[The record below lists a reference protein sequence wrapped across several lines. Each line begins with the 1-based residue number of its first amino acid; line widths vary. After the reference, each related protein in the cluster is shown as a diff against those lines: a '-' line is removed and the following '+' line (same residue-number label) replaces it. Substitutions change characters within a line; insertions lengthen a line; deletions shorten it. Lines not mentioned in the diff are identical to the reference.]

1 MSNPVYQRLCETMAR
16 RGGIYPGIDIPEFF
30 ELAETLFTP
39 QEAEVSNAM
48 PRGFNPAEA
57 IAAQMGKEE
66 TEIASIL
73 ENMANKGL
81 CTAARMRGTMV
92 YGGPPFVPG
101 IFEFQFMRGTS
112 TEKDK
117 KLAVLIKNYKA
128 AFDKALGQ
136 PKPAFPMTRV
146 IPIDRTID
154 AGSTIHTYDQ
164 VKTYIETYEP
174 LAVTTCY
181 CRHQAKL
188 VDEADHCG
196 KPDDVCMQF
205 GLGAQYIIDRGMG
218 RKISK
223 DEAYDILLRSEEAGL
238 VHATYNRQ
246 EIDFLCNCCSCHCV
260 MIKKAL
266 SYPKP
271 GRMMNSGFTPVWEEA
286 RCTACEVCLD
296 RCPMTALAMGE
307 NDIPVLNADRCIGCG
322 ICASGCPV
330 GAIAM
335 VEKEGFPEPPLDRKA
350 LKEAMR
356 GGQTLRGVS

>member
-1 MSNPVYQRLCETMAR
+1 MSNPVYQKLCETMAR
-16 RGGIYPGIDIPEFF
+16 RGGMYPGIDIPEFF
-30 ELAETLFTP
+30 ELVEMLFTP
-39 QEAEVSNAM
+39 QEAEVCNAM
-48 PRGFNPAEA
+48 PRGFNPADA

-66 TEIASIL
+66 TQIAAIL
-73 ENMANKGL
+73 ENMADKGL
-81 CTAARMRGTMV
+81 CTAARRRGTMV

-101 IFEFQFMRGTS
+101 IFEFQFMRGTR

-117 KLAVLIKNYKA
+117 KLAVLIKSYKS

-223 DEAYDILLRSEEAGL
+223 SEAYDILLRSEEAGL

-246 EIDFLCNCCSCHCV
+246 EIDFLCNCCACHCV

-271 GRMMNSGFTPVWEEA
+271 GLMMNSGFTPLWQETL
-286 RCTACEVCLD
+286 CTACETCLD
-296 RCPMTALAMGE
+296 RCPMTALTMGAT
-307 NDIPVLNADRCIGCG
+307 DIPVLNADRCIGCG
-322 ICASGCPV
+322 ICASGCPT

-335 VEKEGFPEPPLDRKA
+335 VAKEGFPEPPRNRKA

-356 GGQTLRGVS
+356 GDQTAKGVS